1 MKKEGESYLA
11 KERQRRMT
19 YITPSSELSRTERI
33 KRNENN
39 SEYLRTWRERK
50 RDDQNS
56 QDLENE
62 SLENEA
68 LSTSGYESASSSL
81 NNSFEVLFNFHP
93 WKKNA
98 SRVRISRAL
107 STAHRNIS
115 KLKKDNHQLTKR
127 TKTLQKS

>member
-1 MKKEGESYLA
+1 MCGNIEVNICFIFQVMGKCRAEIQKAYREKKKQKEGESYLA

-19 YITPSSELSRTERI
+19 YYTPSSELSRTERI

-62 SLENEA
+62 SLENE
-68 LSTSGYESASSSL
+68 
-81 NNSFEVLFNFHP
+81 VVMKVVMKVHR
-93 WKKNA
+93 
-98 SRVRISRAL
+98 RV
-107 STAHRNIS
+107 
-115 KLKKDNHQLTKR
+115 
-127 TKTLQKS
+127 